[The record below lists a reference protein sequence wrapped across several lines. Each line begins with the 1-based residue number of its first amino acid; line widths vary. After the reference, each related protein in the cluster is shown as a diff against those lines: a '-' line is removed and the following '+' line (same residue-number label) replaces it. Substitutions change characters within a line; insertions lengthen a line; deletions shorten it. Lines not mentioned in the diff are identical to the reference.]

1 MMFGA
6 EAGDA
11 ESAYCDKW
19 KDHPGADG
27 RGPLQPFGRR
37 FVCSNIVYYWT
48 IVYYCIL
55 FYMIGMFIRGSPY
68 KIS

>member
-1 MMFGA
+1 MFGA

-11 ESAYCDKW
+11 ESAYWDKW

-37 FVCSNIVYYWT
+37 PVY
-48 IVYYCIL
+48 
-55 FYMIGMFIRGSPY
+55 FIRIIWFSV
-68 KIS
+68 